1 VLLDQV
7 PWNKLSKGTFED
19 TYFVNTPEE
28 TTAERLRHRMTTTMG
43 LSVEEANVRIYG
55 NDLVNAKFIVENTN
69 MDNHNIVKTEQNK
82 NIEVLLE
89 EL

>member
-1 VLLDQV
+1 
-7 PWNKLSKGTFED
+7 
-19 TYFVNTPEE
+19 
-28 TTAERLRHRMTTTMG
+28 MTTTMG